1 MADQVKRTAPSV
13 RAMKG
18 RTKIV
23 CITAYDAVMARLSD
37 NAGVDVGLVGDSLGN
52 VVLGYPTTV
61 PVTLHEMIH
70 HTKAARRGVQ
80 HALLIAD
87 LPFGSYG
94 ASVEQGVRSATAL
107 VKAGAEAVKLEG
119 DFPETIEAIVKLGIP
134 VMSHLGMTPQSVNR
148 FGGFKVQGKSEASAQ
163 RLLSELKS
171 VESAGAFSV
180 VLELVPAALAERA
193 TRETSIAT
201 IGIGAG
207 AGCDGQIQVIH
218 DVLGLTDAPLRHV
231 RRFAELGTQ
240 IADALCEY
248 TESVRLGEFPTEDQ
262 AF

>member
-1 MADQVKRTAPSV
+1 MADQTKRTAPSI

-23 CITAYDAVMARLSD
+23 CLTAYDALLARLVD
-37 NAGVDVGLVGDSLGN
+37 KAGVDVVLVGDSLGN

-61 PVTLHEMIH
+61 PVTLGEMIH
-70 HTKAARRGVQ
+70 HTRAVRRGVE

-119 DFPETIEAIVKLGIP
+119 DFPETITAIVKLGIP

-148 FGGFKVQGKSEASAQ
+148 FGGFKVQGKNEVSAQ
-163 RLLSELKS
+163 RLLDELKS
-171 VESAGAFSV
+171 VETAGAFAV

-193 TRETSIAT
+193 TGATSIAT

-207 AGCDGQIQVIH
+207 PSCDGQIQVIH
-218 DVLGLTDAPLRHV
+218 DVLGLTDTPLRHV
-231 RRFAELGTQ
+231 RRFAELGTAA
-240 IADALCEY
+240 ADALCDY
-248 TESVRLGEFPTEDQ
+248 TESVRLGEFPTKDQ